1 MGAVLA
7 HERGKHGERL
17 AMILLQQKKYV
28 KFETNV
34 RTPYGEVDI
43 LCVKAKV
50 LVGVEVKYRTSTGFG
65 PPEAAINAAK
75 LERLEQSM
83 EWIVEQRGW
92 TGEYQLDVIAITNI
106 NGNDQLVHLENV
118 GE

>member
-7 HERGKHGERL
+7 HERGKYGEQL
-17 AMILLQQKKYV
+17 AVALLQKKKYTKV
-28 KFETNV
+28 ETNV

-50 LVGVEVKYRTSTGFG
+50 LVGVEVKYRTTTGFG

-83 EWIVEQRGW
+83 EWIVEQRNW
-92 TGEYQLDVIAITNI
+92 TGEYQLDVIAITKTSR
-106 NGNDQLVHLENV
+106 GEQVVHLENV